1 VPPSDINGL
10 LEAAYLRLLTSL
22 AVKDVSAEN
31 SRSAALEA
39 LTRALAQLEVQPDPE
54 WLSGELDRLRAKH
67 NQARPPNG
75 GDPVE

>member
-10 LEAAYLRLLTSL
+10 LEAAYLRLLTNL
-22 AVKDVSAEN
+22 AVTDVTAEN

-67 NQARPPNG
+67 DQARPPKS